1 MLKGYKKFL
10 LILLAVYVV
19 INFIPVDRSN
29 PPIKNEPVLSPELK
43 AVFKKSCYD
52 CHSNQVNYP
61 FYSYLAPASW
71 IVSGDVQNGRK
82 HLNFS
87 EWDAANEGKLKEEI
101 LEEVQK
107 GAMPLPMYTFMHPS
121 AKLSA
126 KEIDLIKS
134 WVYNS
139 GNNSTNNNTNNNNIQ
154 SESKEHEKEHGEKH
168 QEEHEKH

>member
-1 MLKGYKKFL
+1 MLKKYKKFL
-10 LILLAVYVV
+10 LILLAIYVA

-29 PPIKNEPVLSPELK
+29 PPVKTEPVLSPELK

-61 FYSYLAPASW
+61 FYAYLAPASW
-71 IVSGDVQNGRK
+71 IVSGDVGNGRK

-87 EWDAANEGKLKEEI
+87 EWDAAKEDKLKEEI

-121 AKLSA
+121 AKLSNN
-126 KEIDLIKS
+126 EINLIKN

-139 GNNSTNNNTNNNNIQ
+139 LNKTTTNNTDNKQ
-154 SESKEHEKEHGEKH
+154 FKEEEKEEN
-168 QEEHEKH
+168 EHKENH